1 MSIRS
6 ACDKG
11 FTVYLAEQHKEGM
24 EKALGKGV
32 VVGGVI
38 TGLLWGAD
46 QFLKLDVPW
55 WGFVSTFTILTGL
68 SVGQGAISANSED
81 LEHKEAFDAVCK
93 KYSEEES
100 GE

>member
-6 ACDKG
+6 TCEKG
-11 FTVYLAEQHKEGM
+11 FTVYLAEQHRNGM
-24 EKALGKGV
+24 EKSLGKGV
-32 VVGGVI
+32 LVGGVCA
-38 TGLLWGAD
+38 GLFYG
-46 QFLKLDVPW
+46 LDRAMNLETPW
-55 WGFVSTFTILTGL
+55 YYIASIFVLLTAA
-68 SVGQGAISANSED
+68 SVGKGAISANSED

>member
-1 MSIRS
+1 MTIRS

-11 FTVYLAEQHKEGM
+11 FTVYLAEQHKTGM

-32 VVGGVI
+32 VVGSVV
-38 TGLLWGAD
+38 TGLLYGIDRIFNLEIEWYY
-46 QFLKLDVPW
+46 LLSP
-55 WGFVSTFTILTGL
+55 FVLITTA
-68 SVGQGAISANSED
+68 SVGKGAISANSED